1 MPANGG
7 RGKLMANQRGDAGM
21 DLSNHQ
27 LEVLAIVLAIVMG
40 AIALGNWLNRRHG
53 GFLRGWAG
61 AVFIGICWIAAIAVI
76 FIKVSH

>member
-1 MPANGG
+1 
-7 RGKLMANQRGDAGM
+7 M

-27 LEVLAIVLAIVMG
+27 LQVLGIVLAVVMG

-61 AVFIGICWIAAIAVI
+61 AVFIGICWIAAITVI
-76 FIKVSH
+76 VLRVAG